1 MRKQL
6 AGLSGFLIAGAFAV
20 SAWGDEAGT
29 DPAVSNLNISGM
41 VMGGVDDANSRVLA
55 GVKATF
61 PIGHSFG
68 MQIDGGIANGEYYGI
83 GGHLF
88 WRDPAL
94 GLFGVVGSLES
105 QDGQELMRI
114 GAEAEIYLGQF
125 TLAGVVGYE
134 DGPRDK
140 GVYGEVL
147 GTYYPVETLA
157 LRAGGEL
164 TPELLLG
171 RLAFE
176 WQPLAE
182 EVQAF
187 SIFATAEYTD
197 ADTGT
202 LLGGVRFHLGEDGV
216 SLMRRERHEDPAFAI
231 FNILPV
237 GGGAGGAPGQ
247 QPPSQECTPEQQSQ
261 EICFI
266 GEGGEIIFTD
276 NLQ

>member
-1 MRKQL
+1 MRK
-6 AGLSGFLIAGAFAV
+6 AICGIAGFVLGGLWAA
-20 SAWGDEAGT
+20 SGIAEEAASE
-29 DPAVSNLNISGM
+29 PAVSNLNISGM

-68 MQIDGGIANGEYYGI
+68 MQIDGGLANGDYYGV

-88 WRDPAL
+88 WRDPSL
-94 GLFGVVGSLES
+94 GLVGAVASLES
-105 QDGQELMRI
+105 QDGRDLVRF
-114 GAEAEIYLGQF
+114 GAEAELYLGQF

-134 DGPRDK
+134 DGPRDN

-157 LRAGGEL
+157 LRAGGEF
-164 TPELLLG
+164 TPELILG
-171 RLAFE
+171 RLGVE
-176 WQPLAE
+176 WQPMADELE
-182 EVQAF
+182 AF
-187 SIFATAEYTD
+187 SIFARGEYTD

-202 LLGGVRFHLGEDGV
+202 LLGGVRFHLGDDGV
-216 SLMRRERHEDPAFAI
+216 TLMHRERNEDPPFSI

-237 GGGAGGAPGQ
+237 GGGPGGAPGQ
-247 QPPSQECTPEQQSQ
+247 TPPEEECTPEQQSQ

-266 GEGGEIIFTD
+266 DEGGEIIFF
-276 NLQ
+276 N